1 MYKDI
6 KIDVTED
13 IINEFDEKFKNRHKQ
28 NYQKRIDKM
37 FEKFDIIGVP
47 QFWRKYVESSIIVG
61 YSDYKGDDATTI
73 LETMKFENEML
84 IYFIYKIIVE
94 LFEMISINLNVRV
107 YTDKGFY
114 QMRKYID
121 DLLILHSIEKEGGVE
136 KYIQL
141 LDDLFST
148 INIPGLQL
156 HGNTKNRTKNL
167 LGYEKRNDFRW
178 NPSED
183 LLEKNV
189 KILQANQK
197 KKVTCPLCEKPL
209 DVEYANKEYIFQH
222 KNSRVV
228 FNCNHEK
235 SKHISKK
242 KVTIPIKKA
251 DLPDGVDAID
261 FVLYNWKYFSKQW
274 SEDNINEEK

>member
-6 KIDVTED
+6 TIDVTEV

-37 FEKFDIIGVP
+37 FEKFDIIGAP
-47 QFWRKYVESSIIVG
+47 QFWRKYVESLIIVG

-84 IYFIYKIIVE
+84 MYFIYKIIVE
-94 LFEMISINLNVRV
+94 LFEMISISLNLRV
-107 YTDKGFY
+107 YILKEFY
-114 QMRKYID
+114 KTRKYID
-121 DLLILHSIEKEGGVE
+121 DLLMLHSIEKEGGTE

-141 LDDLFST
+141 LDDLFSIT
-148 INIPGLQL
+148 NIPGLQL
-156 HGNTKNRTKNL
+156 HGNTKNKTKNL
-167 LGYEKRNDFRW
+167 LGYEKRNDFKW

-183 LLEKNV
+183 LLDKNV
-189 KILQANQK
+189 KILQASQK
-197 KKVTCPLCEKPL
+197 KRVACPLCKKVQ
-209 DVEYANKEYIFQH
+209 DVDYANKGYIFQH

-235 SKHISKK
+235 SKYISKK
-242 KVTIPIKKA
+242 KVAIPIKKA

-274 SEDNINEEK
+274 LENNINEEK